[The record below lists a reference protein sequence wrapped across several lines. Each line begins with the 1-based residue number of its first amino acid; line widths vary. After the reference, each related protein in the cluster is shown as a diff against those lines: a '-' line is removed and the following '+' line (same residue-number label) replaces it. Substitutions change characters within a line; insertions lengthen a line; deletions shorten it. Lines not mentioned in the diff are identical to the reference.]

1 MRLLHVRVTVRWT
14 IAAVAFLVVL
24 GALTD
29 VFANHRRV
37 VQLRAAWAYG
47 TQDGECHRLA
57 EAYSREAVRQEREAE
72 HYPVGLER
80 RWACLE
86 AAAFYDSQQAGV
98 LQVGAAAHEM
108 AKHIRWLARVEQ

>member
-1 MRLLHVRVTVRWT
+1 MRLLRVRLTVRWT

-29 VFANHRRV
+29 VFINHRRV
-37 VQLRAAWAYG
+37 VRLRAAWAYD
-47 TQDGECHRLA
+47 TQDRECHRLA

-72 HYPVGLER
+72 HCPEGSER
-80 RWACLE
+80 RETRLE
-86 AAAFYDSQQAGV
+86 AASFYHSQRAGV

-108 AKHIRWLARVEQ
+108 AKHLRRLARVEQ